1 MQISSIVNSI
11 FTKLRFENSF
21 FFLQKKFKNYFTN
34 YFLSVYWFDQFY
46 ALKTSNILQKSNLSL
61 IKNNLFFTQKGF
73 DYLFSS
79 PVKGQRT
86 WSNAQTAKK
95 LNVFLITFKIK
106 QFKEILVGKI
116 NLTNLKYLIFINYF
130 NWIWKM
136 FWKKDWIFL
145 YKRNK
150 SIFKKIK
157 YSKKQPLTLYKLLNY
172 RAPNKRKKIKTSIDL
187 KNYFNYI
194 GLDSLISLKKKKN

>member
-1 MQISSIVNSI
+1 MKI
-11 FTKLRFENSF
+11 LF

-46 ALKTSNILQKSNLSL
+46 SLKTSNILQKSNLSL